1 MTTFVPYFI
10 PIVSPG
16 GGGGG
21 KKEFFQA
28 LITYSLVLGLYVGF
42 VYYDTCPT
50 YKMKVFYNSD
60 RDRAWSQ
67 LGPGYNVDIYLKNGY
82 TTEERVKHNNIEC
95 MRQKGYNVQIYEQPS
110 YRRYYNYGNN
120 CAARIESKGPIEQ
133 ILEDCKQC
141 DVHTEITYRFND
153 MFRNEITRKTS
164 FRWHKHYAEEL
175 K

>member
-21 KKEFFQA
+21 GKKEFFQA
-28 LITYSLVLGLYVGF
+28 LGMYSLVLGLYVGLI
-42 VYYDTCPT
+42 YYDTCPT

-60 RDRAWSQ
+60 RDRIWS
-67 LGPGYNVDIYLKNGY
+67 LGPGYNVAISLKYGY
-82 TTEERVKHNNIEC
+82 TTEERVKHNNIDC
-95 MRQKGYNVQIYEQPS
+95 LRQKGYNVKIYEPPS
-110 YRRYYNYGNN
+110 YTHYYDHNR
-120 CAARIESKGPIEQ
+120 ARIESEESIEQ
-133 ILEDCKQC
+133 ILKDCKEC

-153 MFRNEITRKTS
+153 IFRNERTSKTS
-164 FRWHKHYAEEL
+164 FRWHKYYQEEL